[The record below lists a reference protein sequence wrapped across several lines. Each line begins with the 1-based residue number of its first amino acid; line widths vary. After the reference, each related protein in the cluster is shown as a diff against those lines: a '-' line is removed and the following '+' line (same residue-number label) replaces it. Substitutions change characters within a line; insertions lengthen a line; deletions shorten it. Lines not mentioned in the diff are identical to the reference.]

1 MKLAKTLPTEYF
13 QLVILILEKPK
24 IVWLTTFKGSISRLE
39 GERIFP
45 MAMNA
50 SSIEQAT
57 EIDYF
62 ITNFQRLKVTSQW
75 MVNT

>member
-24 IVWLTTFKGSISRLE
+24 IVWFTTFKGSILRLE
-39 GERIFP
+39 GEIIFP

-57 EIDYF
+57 KIDYF

>member
-13 QLVILILEKPK
+13 QLVILIVEKPK
-24 IVWLTTFKGSISRLE
+24 IVWLTTFKGSILRLE
-39 GERIFP
+39 GEIIFP

-57 EIDYF
+57 
-62 ITNFQRLKVTSQW
+62 
-75 MVNT
+75 